1 MRHSGGNPF
10 RWRRPLRSVL
20 FGAALVGVIALAAVG
35 AVLLFALLAIGA
47 LVAGVARVLRKPA
60 ARPAAAGR
68 VIEGEFIVVSGPGAG
83 AGSQHG
89 VPRAH

>member
-20 FGAALVGVIALAAVG
+20 FAVALTAVIALAMVG
-35 AVLLFALLAIGA
+35 AVLGLALLAIGA
-47 LVAGVARVLRKPA
+47 LVHGAIKALRKPV
-60 ARPAAAGR
+60 ARPAGAGR
-68 VIEGEFIVVSGPGAG
+68 VIEGEYIVVSGPDRTA
-83 AGSQHG
+83 SQHG